1 MFKLKRPK
9 AVATSD
15 TNNDCAM
22 MEDGTSAEY
31 IYVGTAGAVVFVLE
45 DGVTTWTAPTVTAG
59 QFLPMPPFRGIKQTN
74 TTATNI
80 FVTRRY

>member
-1 MFKLKRPK
+1 MFKLKKPK
-9 AVATSD
+9 AVTTSD
-15 TNNDCAM
+15 TNVDCAT

-59 QFLPMPPFRGIKQTN
+59 QFLPMPPFRGIRATS
-74 TTATNI
+74 TTAVDI